1 MAVNIQIT
9 VTEGSVAVIYFQ
21 DGSSMTVDENSSDSI
36 QLIERGFATVSDAE
50 PVESGEHP
58 PPEIPFIELMIKFW
72 QTLASQIKGEAPT
85 ATPVESKSS
94 PQRRDYKKKEGDDGY
109 GDEPP

>member
-21 DGSSMTVDENSSDSI
+21 DGSSMMVDENSSDSI

-58 PPEIPFIELMIKFW
+58 PPQLPFIELMIKFW
-72 QTLASQIKGEAPT
+72 QTLAAQIKQEAPT
-85 ATPVESKSS
+85 ATPVASKSA
-94 PQRRDYKKKEGDDGY
+94 QRRDYKKKEGDDGY
-109 GDEPP
+109 GDEPPQ